1 MFWFFGQEACGI
13 LAPQLGI
20 ELAPSALKGK
30 SPGQFYSRRNAGYK
44 EVDGIIGRGGGKNT
58 SKRKLKN
65 RKKKKK
71 GRICICIL
79 IYSL

>member
-1 MFWFFGQEACGI
+1 MFWFFGQQACGI

-44 EVDGIIGRGGGKNT
+44 EVDGIIGGGGDT

-65 RKKKKK
+65 RKKKEE
-71 GRICICIL
+71 
-79 IYSL
+79 YVYAY